1 MAERVVR
8 DGEYWQFEQKVR
20 KIEKQTRQRSG

>member
-8 DGEYWQFEQKVR
+8 DREYWQFEQKVR